1 MRLKINCRTTLTMQ
15 HFSTSPA
22 EMIAS
27 PWRHRGLLKSLI
39 VREVAGRYRGSIL
52 GILWSLFN
60 PLLMLSVYT
69 FVFGVI
75 FAARWTGGTGAKSE
89 FALILFAG
97 LLMFN
102 FFAECFSRAPT
113 LIIGHANYVKKVVF
127 PLEILP
133 WMVLGSSLFHLL
145 ISLVV
150 WVAAYLVFF
159 GLPNP
164 ELLYLPLILI
174 PFSLF
179 TMGVSWFL
187 ASLGVYLRDVAHI
200 TSILTTI
207 LMFLSAIFFPLEALP
222 PSIQSLSLL
231 NPLIPPIE
239 MARQALFFGKAP
251 SWSLYAVYFA
261 AAALVAWLGF
271 AWFQKTRRGF
281 ADVL

>member
-1 MRLKINCRTTLTMQ
+1 MQ
-15 HFSTSPA
+15 RYSIAPL
-22 EMIAS
+22 ELLAS
-27 PWRHRGLLKSLI
+27 PWRHRGLLKSLV
-39 VREVAGRYRGSIL
+39 VREVAGRYRGSML
-52 GILWSLFN
+52 GLLWSFFN

-102 FFAECFSRAPT
+102 FFAECFTRAPT

-133 WMVLGSSLFHLL
+133 WMVLGSALFHLL

-150 WVAAYLVFF
+150 WLAAHLLLF
-159 GLPNP
+159 GVPHP
-164 ELLYLPLILI
+164 HILLFPLILL
-174 PFSLF
+174 PFSFFIL
-179 TMGVSWFL
+179 GVSWFF

-200 TSILTTI
+200 TGILNTI
-207 LMFLSAIFFPLEALP
+207 LMFLSAIFYPLEALP
-222 PSIQSLSLL
+222 PAVQSLALL

-239 MARQALFFGKAP
+239 MARQVLFFGKMP
-251 SWSLYAVYFA
+251 SALLLCIYSLGS
-261 AAALVAWLGF
+261 LIVAWLGF